1 MPNWWL
7 FFLIQEAGTDAL
19 LLQHGFL
26 EEGNEPER
34 HGGDDIA
41 FPPCQTVTKKSLTLV
56 ALEMKLTL
64 NEGVGNT
71 SSRA

>member
-41 FPPCQTVTKKSLTLV
+41 FPPCQTVTKKKSYSCSIG
-56 ALEMKLTL
+56 
-64 NEGVGNT
+64 NET
-71 SSRA
+71 DIK